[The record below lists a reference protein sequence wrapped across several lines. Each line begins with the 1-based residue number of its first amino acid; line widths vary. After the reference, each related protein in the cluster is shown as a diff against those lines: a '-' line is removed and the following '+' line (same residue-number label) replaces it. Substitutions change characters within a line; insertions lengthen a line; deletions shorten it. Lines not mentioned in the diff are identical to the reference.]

1 MADLVHKRGK
11 RQDDNGLGGAVDFLL
26 ANARLVLG
34 LGGAAVLAIATLVVK
49 RLIDRAT
56 SSPDED
62 DTKAEQKSI
71 EESWQ
76 DLSLI
81 KAVPKPPK
89 KQSRADLSESLLSPS
104 ATLPTQAAE
113 THGHPT
119 SLETPQVE
127 SRTLLCLTFQE
138 KLLSYYRNHVTIPES
153 DVALGKQLAK
163 DICIELQSFLQ
174 NKCPELP
181 FGSMFLSGS
190 LCDDLQ
196 VVAADHV
203 CFMLPLVFETTLWS
217 LIPGEDTIVKDPQFW
232 MIRRTDLEYFPRGSS
247 PWDRFIVG
255 RYLSSN
261 VINEALHK
269 MLVASVNWPAIGSML
284 ECLIRPVMA
293 SEELKLEVTH
303 YETQLNITLCPVTEA
318 GGKVLLAKPPKGLV
332 ENLWRQSFYRSE
344 VSKLKDL
351 DAADSGAR
359 QCCLK
364 ILKGVC
370 KNHPFLSKLTGSHLT
385 HVLLHLS
392 ESESDWAEE
401 ALAARFQHVLE
412 ALVGYLETG
421 FLPCY
426 FNSQINLFCEL
437 LEEEIDEMG
446 YALYSAV
453 SQPDLL
459 FLQQA
464 DK

>member
-1 MADLVHKRGK
+1 MAELVHKRGK
-11 RQDDNGLGGAVDFLL
+11 RRDDNGLGGAVDFLL

-34 LGGAAVLAIATLVVK
+34 VGGAAVLAIATLVVK

-62 DTKAEQKSI
+62 KAKADQKSI

-89 KQSRADLSESLLSPS
+89 KQSRADLSESQLSLT
-104 ATLPTQAAE
+104 AVLPAQAAE
-113 THGHPT
+113 PQGQP
-119 SLETPQVE
+119 SSPEIPQVE
-127 SRTLLCLTFQE
+127 PRTLLCLTFQE
-138 KLLSYYRNHVTIPES
+138 KLLSYYRNYVAIPETE
-153 DVALGKQLAK
+153 VARGKQLAR

-174 NKCPELP
+174 NKCSELP
-181 FGSMFLSGS
+181 FGSMYLGGS

-217 LIPGEDTIVKDPQFW
+217 LIPGEDTIIKDPQFW
-232 MIRRTDLEYFPRGSS
+232 MIRRTDLEYIPRGSS

-255 RYLSSN
+255 GYLSSN
-261 VINEALHK
+261 ALNEALHK
-269 MLVASVNWPAIGSML
+269 MLVASVNWPAIGSL
-284 ECLIRPVMA
+284 LDCIIRPVVA
-293 SEELKLEVTH
+293 SEELQLEVTH
-303 YETQLNITLCPVTEA
+303 YQTQLNITLCPVTEA
-318 GGKVLLAKPPKGLV
+318 GDKILLANPPKGRV

-370 KNHPFLSKLTGSHLT
+370 KNHPFLSKLTGSLLT

-392 ESESDWAEE
+392 ETESDWAEE
-401 ALAARFQHVLE
+401 ALAARFQQAIE
-412 ALVGYLETG
+412 ELVGYLERSS
-421 FLPCY
+421 LPCY
-426 FNSQINLFCEL
+426 FNSHINLFCEL

-446 YALYSAV
+446 YELYRAV
-453 SQPDLL
+453 SEPGLL
-459 FLQQA
+459 LQEWA
-464 DK
+464 YK

>member
-1 MADLVHKRGK
+1 MAELVHKRGK
-11 RQDDNGLGGAVDFLL
+11 RRDDNGLGSAVDFLL

-34 LGGAAVLAIATLVVK
+34 VGGAAVLAIATLAVK

-56 SSPDED
+56 SSPDVD
-62 DTKAEQKSI
+62 DAKAEQKTI

-76 DLSLI
+76 DLSVI
-81 KAVPKPPK
+81 KAVQKPQK
-89 KQSRADLSESLLSPS
+89 KQSRADLSESRPSPS
-104 ATLPTQAAE
+104 MTLPTQAAE
-113 THGHPT
+113 PPEHLL

-138 KLLSYYRNHVTIPES
+138 KLLSYYRNRVTIPEME
-153 DVALGKQLAK
+153 VALSKQLAT

-174 NKCPELP
+174 SKCPELP
-181 FGSMFLSGS
+181 FGSMFLGGS

-196 VVAADHV
+196 AVAADHI

-217 LIPGEDTIVKDPQFW
+217 LIPGEDTVIKDPQFW

-247 PWDRFIVG
+247 PWDRFLVG
-255 RYLSSN
+255 GYFSSN
-261 VINEALHK
+261 VLNEALHK
-269 MLVASVNWPAIGSML
+269 MLVASINWPAIGSML
-284 ECLIRPVMA
+284 ECLIRPVVA
-293 SEELKLEVTH
+293 SEELMLEVTH
-303 YETQLNITLCPVTEA
+303 YQTQLNVTLCPVIEA
-318 GGKVLLAKPPKGLV
+318 RDMVLLATPPKGVV

-364 ILKGVC
+364 ILKGIC
-370 KNHPFLSKLTGSHLT
+370 QNHPFLGKLTGSHLT

-392 ESESDWAEE
+392 ETESDWAEE
-401 ALAARFQHVLE
+401 ALATRFQQVIE
-412 ALVGYLETG
+412 ELVGYLEKG

-437 LEEEIDEMG
+437 LDKEIDEMG
-446 YALYSAV
+446 YVLYNAASE
-453 SQPDLL
+453 PDLL
-459 FLQQA
+459 LQEWA
-464 DK
+464 YK